1 MDSIIGINVFKHQ
14 CAGIVPKIIGMNRDT
29 QIHLPDMK
37 KTDETLK
44 HVWVGRHLEI
54 TMLTEEEVIAGN
66 TLTKDHDTSKDIIKA
81 AQCILDLPTDLL
93 GQGHQAQVPD
103 INT

>member
-1 MDSIIGINVFKHQ
+1 MI
-14 CAGIVPKIIGMNRDT
+14 RDT
-29 QIHLPDMK
+29 HIHLPDMK
-37 KTDETLK
+37 KTDETLT
-44 HVWVGRHLEI
+44 HIWVRRHLEI

-66 TLTKDHDTSKDIIKA
+66 TLTKDHDTSKDIIKV
-81 AQCILDLPTDLL
+81 AQCLLDLQTDIL